1 MDFRQQT
8 SLKSPI
14 MAATTHLMTVEE
26 FHSLPEDR
34 GATYHELRH
43 GEIITLTRP
52 KHKHARIQKRLE
64 RLLESA
70 AGDQGIVIMELA
82 FRAAPEYELRVAD
95 VAYVSQA
102 RWDAIDPE
110 DNLQGAPEIVIEILS
125 PSNTAAEML
134 DKEQICLANG
144 AKEFWVVDSV
154 YRRIKVTTC
163 EGRTKTYESG
173 QQIPLIFG
181 PDAWLEV
188 DDVFRY

>member
-1 MDFRQQT
+1 
-8 SLKSPI
+8 

-26 FHSLPEDR
+26 FQGLPEDG
-34 GATYHELRH
+34 GATYHELHH
-43 GEIITLTRP
+43 GELITLTRP

-70 AGDQGIVIMELA
+70 AGEQGTVIMELA
-82 FRAAPEYELRVAD
+82 FRPVPEYELRVAD

-110 DNLQGAPEIVIEILS
+110 GNLQGAPEILIEILS
-125 PSNTAAEML
+125 PSNTAAEIL

-144 AKEFWVVDSV
+144 AKEFWVVDPD
-154 YRRIKVTTC
+154 RRRVKITTS
-163 EGRTKTYESG
+163 EGRTMTYGAG
-173 QQIPLIFG
+173 QHVPVSLFG
-181 PDAWLEV
+181 PAAQVSV